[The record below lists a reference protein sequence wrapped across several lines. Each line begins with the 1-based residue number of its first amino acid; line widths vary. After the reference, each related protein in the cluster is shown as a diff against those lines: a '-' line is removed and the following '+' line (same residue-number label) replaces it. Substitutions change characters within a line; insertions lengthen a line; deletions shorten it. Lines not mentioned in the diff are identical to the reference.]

1 MDPQVSAVRRPAWAA
16 GLGLKREAE
25 RAVQAISRHYLV
37 FMLPMSLLVLF
48 LNYHAQGMQGVVPNY
63 EDFKRIILAGFD
75 PKAGIY
81 GTPTFPM
88 WGYGWLLLLTESK
101 TALLLLQHG
110 LALWAVWIFVRF
122 LEARP
127 GMPQGAVTLL
137 KGLLVGSLPWYAFHS
152 LRWPYSVAISLF
164 LVSCVLLVEAMSAEG
179 GRPARVATSGILF
192 GLALNFRSDYLWM
205 PILFGA
211 IVVAWGGWRGRVLKH
226 VALWLAAAYLLLVP
240 WALYARRA
248 TGQYLLASTNA
259 GHVLF
264 IGLGNLPGN
273 KWGIVPE
280 DGDPVMT
287 ALIQERFGARRSS
300 LLYDTDRFL
309 RGEFLRRVLEDPRE
323 YLRKVMYAFESMVRG
338 GVYGGEFFERPEC
351 RPMCFIKYL
360 RMRERLLSN
369 PTAFLAANGLA
380 GGRVALQSFS
390 SFMGRWVVFL
400 AFVLLPAVA
409 ALGWKQRNLLLLLV
423 SGGIAYQAALNSL
436 AFNMASY
443 SANMYF
449 FYLISLSV
457 GVAWLGSLL
466 GRQPRGLAGK

>member
-1 MDPQVSAVRRPAWAA
+1 MVPQVRSVDRPTWVSTVNLPRGLDAVLRLFDRYYIFCMIP
-16 GLGLKREAE
+16 
-25 RAVQAISRHYLV
+25 V
-37 FMLPMSLLVLF
+37 SLLVLV

-101 TALLLLQHG
+101 TALLLLQHA
-110 LALWAVWIFVRF
+110 LALWAAWIVVRF
-122 LEARP
+122 LEKQAGVP
-127 GMPQGAVTLL
+127 AGAATLL

-179 GRPARVATSGILF
+179 GRPARVAVSGVLF
-192 GLALNFRSDYLWM
+192 GLVLNFRSDYLWM

-211 IVVAWGGWRGRVLKH
+211 IVAAWSGWRGRVLKH

-240 WALYARRA
+240 WALYAKRA
-248 TGQYLLASTNA
+248 TGHYLLASTNA

-273 KWGIVPE
+273 RWGIVPE

-300 LLYDTDRFL
+300 LLYDTDHFL
-309 RGEFLRRVLEDPRE
+309 RGEFLRRIRHDPQE
-323 YLRKVMYAFESMVRG
+323 YLRKVSYAFQTMLKG
-338 GVYGGEFFERPEC
+338 GVYAGEFFERPDC
-351 RPMCFIKYL
+351 RPTCFIQYL

-369 PTAFLAANGLA
+369 PTAFFAANGLA
-380 GGRVALQSFS
+380 GVRVALLSFS
-390 SFMGRWVVFL
+390 SFMGRWVVFF
-400 AFVLLPAVA
+400 AFVLLPVVA

-457 GVAWLGSLL
+457 GVAWLGNL
-466 GRQPRGLAGK
+466 PRDQM

>member
-1 MDPQVSAVRRPAWAA
+1 MVPQVSSVDRPTWVSAMSLPR
-16 GLGLKREAE
+16 GLDASLRLFD
-25 RAVQAISRHYLV
+25 RYYILCMVPV
-37 FMLPMSLLVLF
+37 SLLVLV

-101 TALLLLQHG
+101 TALLLLQHA
-110 LALWAVWIFVRF
+110 LALGAAWTVIRLLEKQACVPARAV
-122 LEARP
+122 
-127 GMPQGAVTLL
+127 MLL

-179 GRPARVATSGILF
+179 GRPARVATSGLLF

-211 IVVAWGGWRGRVLKH
+211 IVAAWGGWRVRVLKH

-240 WALYARRA
+240 WALYAKRA
-248 TGQYLLASTNA
+248 TGHYLLASTNA

-323 YLRKVMYAFESMVRG
+323 YLRKVMYAFESMVGG

-351 RPMCFIKYL
+351 RPVCFIKYL
-360 RMRERLLSN
+360 RMRERLLSD
-369 PTAFLAANGLA
+369 PTVFFAANGLA
-380 GGRVALQSFS
+380 GVRVALQSFS
-390 SFMGRWVVFL
+390 SFMGRWVVFF

-423 SGGIAYQAALNSL
+423 SGGIAYQAALSSL

-457 GVAWLGSLL
+457 GAAWLGNLL